1 MRCGRSVRPVG
12 FPVMR
17 DTMRNGLTAAL
28 KERDRTAIGAL
39 RAALAAIENAETV
52 APDSVDSGSVDRE
65 HVAGA
70 ALGNGAADVPRRQ
83 LSESE
88 VAAIVTAEVRE
99 RSTNASEYERLGQY
113 ERAQRLRAEAD
124 VLNGYLA
131 EIP

>member
-1 MRCGRSVRPVG
+1 MRK
-12 FPVMR
+12 
-17 DTMRNGLTAAL
+17 TMRNGLTAAL

-39 RAALAAIENAETV
+39 RSALAAIENAEAV
-52 APDSVDSGSVDRE
+52 PRQREPGAVEGE

-70 ALGNGAADVPRRQ
+70 TLGNGAADVPRRQ

-99 RSTNASEYERLGQY
+99 RSTNASEYERLGRY

-124 VLNGYLA
+124 VLNGYLTDGS
-131 EIP
+131 